1 MNGSAVA
8 RRKTAPPALGG
19 RSRSRAIILALALIV
34 AGVAVYAALH
44 PVVLARPTSVSQMT
58 AALDGWQSALLLS
71 VPGPDRRAG
80 HASAKLVRRLDHHAA
95 MGLREVGTAGF
106 AARQVATRRAAPGLI
121 VRSSC
126 QILDV
131 HVVRRY
137 WDDDLLVEAT
147 LLSTVARATYE
158 PRSGGWHS
166 LRTTGSVTPIEAR
179 LRDTL
184 GVWRIVSV
192 SN

>member
-1 MNGSAVA
+1 MNGDGA

-19 RSRSRAIILALALIV
+19 RSRWRAIILALALIV

-80 HASAKLVRRLDHHAA
+80 HASAELVRRLDHHAA

-121 VRSSC
+121 VRSSY